1 MAGSSSIAD
10 FGRRLAAGV
19 IALLAAATA
28 VLLVAAASAQPGTE
42 PRHALLVT
50 IEGPIGPASAD
61 YLSRA
66 FEEARERGSAALVL
80 QMDTPG
86 GLDTSMREMIREI
99 VNAPLPVLAWVGPS
113 GARAASAG
121 TYILY
126 ASHVAAMAPG
136 TNLGAATPVAI
147 GGGALPKM
155 PGREEEGAAPGER
168 GERGDSGE
176 RGERPGRDDSPAA
189 TPARRA
195 PGSPTEAKAV
205 NDAVAYIRSLA
216 DMRGRNADWA
226 ESAVREA
233 ASLPAREALA
243 KKVVDIVADSVD
255 DLLRQAHGREVKVG
269 ERTMTLATAGIAVQA
284 FEPDWRTRLLG
295 AITNPNVALILM
307 MIGIYGLVFE
317 FMNPGSLYPG
327 TIGSICLLTGLYALA
342 ALPIDYAGLALVG
355 LGVALMVAEAFAP
368 SFGIL
373 GIGGIVAFA
382 LGATILFDT
391 GAAPGFDL
399 YWPVVAGLAVASLGF
414 TLLVGRLALSSRR
427 SRQVSGREAMLG
439 RTVVVADWTER
450 RGHVILDGER
460 WNAVASG
467 PLGPGQR
474 ARILAVDGLTL
485 TVGLDENTT

>member
-1 MAGSSSIAD
+1 MTGSSSITG
-10 FGRRLAAGV
+10 FGRRFAAGV
-19 IALLAAATA
+19 IALLATAT
-28 VLLVAAASAQPGTE
+28 LLVAAASAQPGAG

-66 FEEARERGSAALVL
+66 FEEARARGSAALVL

-155 PGREEEGAAPGER
+155 PGREKEEEGAVP
-168 GERGDSGE
+168 GERGDS
-176 RGERPGRDDSPAA
+176 PAGN
-189 TPARRA
+189 PARRA

-233 ASLPAREALA
+233 ASLPAGEALA
-243 KKVVDIVADSVD
+243 KKVVDILADSID
-255 DLLRQAHGREVKVG
+255 DLLRQADGRKVKVG
-269 ERTMTLATAGIAVQA
+269 ERTTTLATAGIAVEA
-284 FEPDWRTRLLG
+284 FDPDWRTRLLG

-327 TIGSICLLTGLYALA
+327 TIGSICLLIGLYALA

-439 RTVVVADWTER
+439 RTVVVTDWTGR

-474 ARILAVDGLTL
+474 ARILSVDGLTL